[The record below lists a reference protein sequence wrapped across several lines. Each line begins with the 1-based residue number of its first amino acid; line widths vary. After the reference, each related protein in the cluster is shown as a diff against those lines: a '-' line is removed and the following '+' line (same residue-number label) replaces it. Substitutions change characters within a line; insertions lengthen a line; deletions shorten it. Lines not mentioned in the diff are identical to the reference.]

1 MRSVEAKGRTIDEA
15 ISNALTLLGVPRE
28 RVAIEILE
36 EPSRGIFGML
46 GAREGRIRATVK
58 ENKEEFVHDFLGRVF
73 KAMDLEVKMHSRTEN
88 GCICFDIEGPNLG
101 VLIGRRGQ
109 TLDALQYIVNL
120 AAGKATGEGGRITLD
135 VEGYRKRRNEALVRL
150 AKRMAEKA
158 KRTGQRVVM
167 EPMGAGERRVIHL
180 ALQNDPD
187 VSTRSEGNEPY
198 RRVII
203 SAVRR

>member
-15 ISNALTLLGVPRE
+15 ISNALTLLRVPRE
-28 RVAIEILE
+28 RVLIEVLE

-46 GAREGRIRATVK
+46 GAREGRIRATVR

-73 KAMDLEVKMHSRTEN
+73 KAMDLDVRVHSRMEN
-88 GCICFDIEGPNLG
+88 GSICFDIEGPNLG

-109 TLDALQYIVNL
+109 TLEALQYIVNL
-120 AAGKATGEGGRITLD
+120 AAGKATGEGGRVSLD
-135 VEGYRKRRNEALVRL
+135 VEGYRKRRNESLVRL

-167 EPMGAGERRVIHL
+167 EPMSAGERRIIHL
-180 ALQNDPD
+180 ALQSDPD

-203 SAVRR
+203 NSVRR

>member
-15 ISNALTLLGVPRE
+15 ISNALTLLRVPRE
-28 RVAIEILE
+28 RVLIEVLE

-46 GAREGRIRATVK
+46 GAREGRIRATVR

-73 KAMDLEVKMHSRTEN
+73 KAMDLDVRVHSRMEN
-88 GCICFDIEGPNLG
+88 GSICFDIEGPNLG

-109 TLDALQYIVNL
+109 TLEALQYIVNL
-120 AAGKATGEGGRITLD
+120 AAGKATGEGGRISLD
-135 VEGYRKRRNEALVRL
+135 VEGYRKRRNESLVRL

-167 EPMGAGERRVIHL
+167 EPMSAGERRIIHL
-180 ALQNDPD
+180 ALQGDPD

-203 SAVRR
+203 NAVRR